1 MSIGFGFSA
10 GDFISAV
17 ELVSTVID
25 ALRSS
30 SSASTEYRELISQ
43 LLSLESALLQVK
55 RESEESEKSEESQLA
70 EVIALQQA
78 ASQCQ
83 RTIDVF
89 LERVKAY
96 QPHLGN
102 DRSESGVT
110 LGNMKDGAK
119 RGWMKV
125 KWAIYKKEDVR
136 KFQADLAGHT
146 ASIQLLLATVQ
157 M

>member
-1 MSIGFGFSA
+1 MSIGFGFSV

-30 SSASTEYRELISQ
+30 SSASTEYRELLSQ

-55 RESEESEKSEESQLA
+55 RLEPEFQCA
-70 EVIALQQA
+70 EFFALQLA
-78 ASQCQ
+78 ASQCK
-83 RTIDVF
+83 TAIDAF

-102 DRSESGVT
+102 DGSEGGIT
-110 LGNMKDGAK
+110 LGDMKKGAK
-119 RGWMKV
+119 RRWMKV
-125 KWAIYKKEDVR
+125 KWAICKKEDVR
-136 KFQADLAGHT
+136 KFQADLVGHT
-146 ASIQLLLATVQ
+146 ASIQLLLTTVQ

>member
-1 MSIGFGFSA
+1 MSIGFGFSV

-17 ELVSTVID
+17 ELVGTVID

-55 RESEESEKSEESQLA
+55 IESEESQSAEE
-70 EVIALQQA
+70 IALLQA

-83 RTIDVF
+83 RTIDAF

-110 LGNMKDGAK
+110 LGNIKDGAK

-125 KWAIYKKEDVR
+125 KWAICKKEDVR